1 MKRDFCSL
9 SAAEALRIAILIEE
23 RNAQI
28 YQELAELFLQF
39 CPDFPSL
46 ATSFFELETA
56 ERLHARKLSVRFR
69 QRYGNLTPPIA
80 EEEIRDFIE
89 VPKFDVANVLTAVE
103 KGRPGSARH
112 IALEIANAA
121 ERSALYFYNRLA
133 ANTPDPELK
142 SLYEEFVAMEQE
154 HVNSLDIEISAE
166 RTSAELNLVPLK
178 PNSCHE

>member
-28 YQELAELFLQF
+28 YQQLGDLFLQF
-39 CPDFPSL
+39 CPDFPGL
-46 ATSFFELETA
+46 ATSFFELETV
-56 ERLHARKLSVRFR
+56 ERLHATKLKARFR
-69 QRYGNLTPPIA
+69 ERYGNLTPAIA

-89 VPKFDVANVLTAVE
+89 VPKFDVASVLTTVE
-103 KGRPGSARH
+103 KGQPGSARH

-121 ERSALYFYNRLA
+121 ERSALYFYHRLA
-133 ANTPDPELK
+133 ATTLDPELK

-154 HVNSLDIEISAE
+154 HVNSLDIEMSADHAAAD
-166 RTSAELNLVPLK
+166 SNFVPLK
-178 PNSCHE
+178 FNSSHE